1 MSKVYMIVTNDE
13 YETPVK
19 CDIIGAKAV
28 SEYMGISLTYL
39 RRMICGSVPWSKKQ
53 KYKAIVVG
61 EADLLK
67 KNKPFYKKIYS
78 MTHDRSEYYKHYYQN
93 NKERINKRMVEY
105 NKKRKMMSN

>member
-19 CDIIGAKAV
+19 CDIIGAKVVAD
-28 SEYMGISLTYL
+28 YMGISPTYL

-53 KYKAIVVG
+53 KYKAIVIG

-67 KNKPFYKKIYS
+67 KNKPFYNKIYS
-78 MTHDRSEYYKHYYQN
+78 MTHDRSEYYRARYKA
-93 NKERINKRMVEY
+93 
-105 NKKRKMMSN
+105 KKCSN